1 MEAKVVDTYMKI
13 TGEVAFI
20 QLSSTND
27 QKKYGLMSA
36 TAGFNNLDKLQL
48 RQ

>member
-1 MEAKVVDTYMKI
+1 MEVRAVDTYMQI
-13 TGEVAFI
+13 IGEVAFV